1 MALYGILLLG
11 LSKNSTR
18 SHRKREFFVE
28 LCPLAPSIDRN
39 VRFAGVVDKNG
50 KLLVGEYREDIK
62 SPLFESLQK
71 EGDKQQPLL
80 RKLQV
85 GVVYQDV

>member
-11 LSKNSTR
+11 LSKKSTR
-18 SHRKREFFVE
+18 SHRKREFFAE
-28 LCPLAPSIDRN
+28 LCRPAPSIDRN

-50 KLLVGEYREDIK
+50 KLLVGEYRKDIK
-62 SPLFESLQK
+62 SPLLESLQK

-80 RKLQV
+80 RKLQF
-85 GVVYQDV
+85 GVAYPDV